1 MSRKALFAV
10 LAAAA
15 GLILLNLAAY
25 GIGVESAWVH
35 WSGRIFNFVVFVG
48 ILAWLAVR
56 GNVAGRFRE
65 QRRSIQKRLAEAEV
79 KQREAEER
87 LKAVQERL
95 SSLDGETA
103 RIAEQARRDA
113 EADAQRLRSEVDR
126 QAGRVLAR
134 ARRELELRVEAAKRE
149 LRRYAAERIAE
160 TAAREARA
168 RIDERMQGMAFERAL
183 RSFEEKAP

>member
-1 MSRKALFAV
+1 MKALFVVLVAV
-10 LAAAA
+10 AA
-15 GLILLNLAAY
+15 LILLNLAAY
-25 GIGVESAWVH
+25 GVGVESAWVH
-35 WSGRIFNFVVFVG
+35 WSGRIFNFAAFVG
-48 ILAWLAVR
+48 ILTWVAVR
-56 GNVAGRFRE
+56 ADVAGRFRE

-113 EADAQRLRSEVDR
+113 ETDAQRLRSEAER
-126 QAGRVLAR
+126 QAGLVLGR

-168 RIDERMQGMAFERAL
+168 RLDERMQGMAFERAL